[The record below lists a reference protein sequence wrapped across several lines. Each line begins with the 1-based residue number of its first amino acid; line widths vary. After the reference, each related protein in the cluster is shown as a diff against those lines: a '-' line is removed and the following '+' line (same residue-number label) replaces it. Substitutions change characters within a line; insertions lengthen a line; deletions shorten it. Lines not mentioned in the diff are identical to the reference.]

1 MRSLLPNW
9 GRLPFPRSQL
19 ASTYML
25 ACQADTYAARLA
37 RFAIAAVAA
46 ADEIIVNPEDQDS
59 GSVKIRVGICAG
71 PVLL

>member
-1 MRSLLPNW
+1 
-9 GRLPFPRSQL
+9 
-19 ASTYML
+19 ML

-46 ADEIIVNPEDQDS
+46 AGEIIVDPEDQDS
-59 GSVKIRVGICAG
+59 GSIKIRVGICAG